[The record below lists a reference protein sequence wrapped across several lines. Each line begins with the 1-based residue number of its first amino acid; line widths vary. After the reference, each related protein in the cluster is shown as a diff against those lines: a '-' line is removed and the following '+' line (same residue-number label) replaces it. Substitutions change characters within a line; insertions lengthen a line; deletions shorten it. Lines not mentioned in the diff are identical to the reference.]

1 MIFHKKHFVLNSIL
15 YACLCIFSILGSIAT
30 ASESQVLT
38 VEEIEKGAIDKLASV
53 LPWDRESVEINVYYE
68 GEDILLPPGKKE
80 LVYKTRG
87 SNQKAGRIPLILQIK
102 VNGNFK
108 KSVRLN
114 SRVLVSQEVVKTI
127 RAVRK
132 GEMIS
137 NDNIQLETIKTERPW
152 KNAIQSIDHALGY
165 AAGRNLP
172 IGKILTPK
180 FLKKP
185 ALANRGEKILILA
198 EKGGMKITVP
208 GILKEDGYEDGM
220 VQVLNIESKKLIYGR
235 LVDANTV
242 KVSF

>member
-1 MIFHKKHFVLNSIL
+1 M
-15 YACLCIFSILGSIAT
+15 FSILGSIAT

-38 VEEIEKGAIDKLASV
+38 VEEIEKGALEKLASI
-53 LPWDRESVEINVYYE
+53 LPWDRESLEINVYYE
-68 GEDILLPPGKKE
+68 GEDIILPPGKKE
-80 LVYKTRG
+80 LIYKIRG
-87 SNQKAGRIPLILQIK
+87 SNQRAGRIPLTLQIK
-102 VNGNFK
+102 VNNHFQK
-108 KSVRLN
+108 RIRLN

-127 RAVRK
+127 RTIRK

-152 KNAIQSIDHALGY
+152 KNAIRSIDQALGY

-172 IGKILTPK
+172 IGKILTQK

-185 ALANRGEKILILA
+185 ALVNRGDKILILA
-198 EKGGMKITVP
+198 EKGGMKITTP

-242 KVSF
+242 RVNF

>member
-1 MIFHKKHFVLNSIL
+1 MIFHKKHFVLNSIF

-53 LPWDRESVEINVYYE
+53 LPWDRESLEINVYYE

-137 NDNIQLETIKTERPW
+137 NDNIQLETVKTERPW

-220 VQVLNIESKKLIYGR
+220 VQVLNIESKKIIYGR

-242 KVSF
+242 KVNF

>member
-1 MIFHKKHFVLNSIL
+1 MIFHKKHFVLNSIF

-53 LPWDRESVEINVYYE
+53 LPWDRESLEINVYYE

-102 VNGNFK
+102 VYGNFK

-185 ALANRGEKILILA
+185 ALANRGEKIQILA

-220 VQVLNIESKKLIYGR
+220 VQVLNFESKKIIYGR

-242 KVSF
+242 KVNF

>member
-1 MIFHKKHFVLNSIL
+1 MIFRKKHVVLNSIF
-15 YACLCIFSILGSIAT
+15 YACLCMFSILGSIAT

-38 VEEIEKGAIDKLASV
+38 VEEIEKGALEKLASI
-53 LPWDRESVEINVYYE
+53 LPWDRESLEINVYYE
-68 GEDILLPPGKKE
+68 GEDIILPPGKKE

-220 VQVLNIESKKLIYGR
+220 VQVLNIESKKIIYGR

-242 KVSF
+242 KVNF

>member
-1 MIFHKKHFVLNSIL
+1 MIFRKKHVVLISIF
-15 YACLCIFSILGSIAT
+15 YACLCMFSILGSIAT

-38 VEEIEKGAIDKLASV
+38 VEEIEKGALEKLASI
-53 LPWDRESVEINVYYE
+53 LPWDRESLEINVYYE
-68 GEDILLPPGKKE
+68 GEDIILPPGKKE

-87 SNQKAGRIPLILQIK
+87 SIQKAGRIPLILQIK

-152 KNAIQSIDHALGY
+152 KNAIRSIDQALGY

-172 IGKILTPK
+172 IGKILTQK

-185 ALANRGEKILILA
+185 ALVNRGDKILILA
-198 EKGGMKITVP
+198 EKGGMKITTP

-220 VQVLNIESKKLIYGR
+220 VQVLNIESKKIIYGR

-242 KVSF
+242 KVNF

>member
-1 MIFHKKHFVLNSIL
+1 M
-15 YACLCIFSILGSIAT
+15 FSFLGSIAT
-30 ASESQVLT
+30 ASESQDLT
-38 VEEIEKGAIDKLASV
+38 VEEIEKGAFDKLASV
-53 LPWDRESVEINVYYE
+53 LPWDRESLEINVYYE

-102 VNGNFK
+102 VNDNFQK
-108 KSVRLN
+108 RIRLN

-152 KNAIQSIDHALGY
+152 TNAIRSIDHALGY

-172 IGKILTPK
+172 IGKIQH
-180 FLKKP
+180 
-185 ALANRGEKILILA
+185 R
-198 EKGGMKITVP
+198 
-208 GILKEDGYEDGM
+208 
-220 VQVLNIESKKLIYGR
+220 
-235 LVDANTV
+235 
-242 KVSF
+242 

>member
-1 MIFHKKHFVLNSIL
+1 MNFHKKHFVLNSIF

-220 VQVLNIESKKLIYGR
+220 VQVLNIESKKIIYGR

-242 KVSF
+242 KVNF

>member
-1 MIFHKKHFVLNSIL
+1 MIFRKKHVVLNSIF
-15 YACLCIFSILGSIAT
+15 YACLCMFSILGSIAT

-53 LPWDRESVEINVYYE
+53 LPWDRESLEINVYYE

-220 VQVLNIESKKLIYGR
+220 VQVLNIESKKIIYGR

-242 KVSF
+242 KVNF